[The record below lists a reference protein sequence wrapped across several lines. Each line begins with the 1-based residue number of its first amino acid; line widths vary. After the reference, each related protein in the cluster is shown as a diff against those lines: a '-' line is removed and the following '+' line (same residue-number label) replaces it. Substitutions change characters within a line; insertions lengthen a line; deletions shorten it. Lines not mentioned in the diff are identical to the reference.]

1 MRPFKFLFGVL
12 FAAAVAI
19 VFLKLLVFAFAGL
32 MIAGLFFMGAKAFRH
47 RRAYYQPEWRRS
59 FETSFRSFPGGEQ
72 YGLAEPIDP
81 RFAQPKGEPLSGAR
95 QIEIF

>member
-19 VFLKLLVFAFAGL
+19 VFLKLLFFAFAGL
-32 MIAGLFFMGAKAFRH
+32 MIAGLFFMGARAFRH
-47 RRAYYQPEWRRS
+47 RRGQYPADWRHSYASAMQAYA
-59 FETSFRSFPGGEQ
+59 GGDQ
-72 YGLAEPIDP
+72 YGAAEPIDP
-81 RFAQPKGEPLSGAR
+81 RQARPQGEPLSGVR